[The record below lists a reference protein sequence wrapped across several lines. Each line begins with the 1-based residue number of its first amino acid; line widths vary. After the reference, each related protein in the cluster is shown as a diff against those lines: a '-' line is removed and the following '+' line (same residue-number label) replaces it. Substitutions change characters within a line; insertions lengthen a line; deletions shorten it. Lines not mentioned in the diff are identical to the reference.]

1 MSVYTNG
8 PSPAYVYSEHYGD
21 KYNDQYMPMTYVNTS
36 FLASAEEN
44 RFFLKEKINNPYYTP
59 TTTTYTPYY
68 QNTVSNVDVNS
79 YVPVYQNDGFTDVS
93 SLTAPPAPTP
103 TTPRASDI
111 LAGIVI
117 GVIIVIVVCV
127 LFVLL

>member
-8 PSPAYVYSEHYGD
+8 PSPAYVYSE
-21 KYNDQYMPMTYVNTS
+21 QYIPMTYVNT
-36 FLASAEEN
+36 
-44 RFFLKEKINNPYYTP
+44 NNPYYTP

-79 YVPVYQNDGFTDVS
+79 YVPVYQNDGSTDGLDMPHRAEFGVS
-93 SLTAPPAPTP
+93 SITAPTSTTSTP

-111 LAGIVI
+111 LTGIVI
-117 GVIIVIVVCV
+117 GVIIVIVACV

>member
-8 PSPAYVYSEHYGD
+8 PPPAYVYSEQYGD
-21 KYNDQYMPMTYVNTS
+21 KYSDQYIPMTYVNT
-36 FLASAEEN
+36 
-44 RFFLKEKINNPYYTP
+44 NNPYYTP

-68 QNTVSNVDVNS
+68 QNNVDVNS
-79 YVPVYQNDGFTDVS
+79 YVPVYQNDGSTDVV
-93 SLTAPPAPTP
+93 SLTVPTP

-117 GVIIVIVVCV
+117 GVIIVIFACV